1 MITMTEPEI
10 LYRDKDIIVVRKPAG
25 MASQPDRSL
34 GMDLVSW
41 LKNTLARQEGSVPE
55 ILPVH
60 RLDRPVG
67 GVIVYAGNRTA
78 AAKLSAQLTDGRMQ
92 KEYLAVLKLHQDQM
106 PDVIAE
112 EYRALYRR
120 AARAAYKIVR
130 VEDEGGDRRKQRKEA
145 TPAEI
150 EMILCSGIPKNSS
163 GNLVNVSRSILNKQF
178 QKKRM
183 SRQRISRAMKYSNVI
198 ERFDFITLLFLVYA
212 IEVEPDWPVERFMAY
227 IDEINEILARCNMMN
242 IYPVNPYESFIL
254 MCLLTEEPL
263 GTYADIWE
271 LSFEKK

>member
-67 GVIVYAGNRTA
+67 GVIVYAGNRTS

-92 KEYLAVLKLHQDQM
+92 KEYLAVLTGFPKGGGALDPPPES
-106 PDVIAE
+106 PDGAKWQRLE
-112 EYRALYRR
+112 TQLEKEGKGNRSR
-120 AARAAYKIVR
+120 AAADSGKKAVLDYR
-130 VEDEGGDRRKQRKEA
+130 VLVEKE
-145 TPAEI
+145 TENGP
-150 EMILCSGIPKNSS
+150 LL
-163 GNLVNVSRSILNKQF
+163 LVQIR
-178 QKKRM
+178 
-183 SRQRISRAMKYSNVI
+183 
-198 ERFDFITLLFLVYA
+198 
-212 IEVEPDWPVERFMAY
+212 
-227 IDEINEILARCNMMN
+227 
-242 IYPVNPYESFIL
+242 
-254 MCLLTEEPL
+254 LLTGRHHQIRVQMAHAGAGLWGDTKYNPAFAGKKGWYDLALFARRLTFKHPRSGKNLIFEIPAGESVTAHFPE
-263 GTYADIWE
+263 ADR
-271 LSFEKK
+271 L

>member
-41 LKNTLARQEGSVPE
+41 LKNTLARQEGSTPE

-92 KEYLAVLKLHQDQM
+92 KEYLAVLTGFPHGGTAIDPPPGS
-106 PDVIAE
+106 PDGTQWLRLEKQLEKE
-112 EYRALYRR
+112 EKGNRSR
-120 AARAAYKIVR
+120 AAA
-130 VEDEGGDRRKQRKEA
+130 GG
-145 TPAEI
+145 
-150 EMILCSGIPKNSS
+150 G
-163 GNLVNVSRSILNKQF
+163 
-178 QKKRM
+178 KKAVLDYR
-183 SRQRISRAMKYSNVI
+183 
-198 ERFDFITLLFLVYA
+198 
-212 IEVEPDWPVERFMAY
+212 
-227 IDEINEILARCNMMN
+227 ILAEKET
-242 IYPVNPYESFIL
+242 ESGPLLLAQIR
-254 MCLLTEEPL
+254 LLTGRHHQIRVQMAHAGAGLWGDTKYNPAFAGKKGWYDLALFARRLTFKHPRSGKNLIFEIPAGEAVTAHFPE
-263 GTYADIWE
+263 ADR
-271 LSFEKK
+271 L